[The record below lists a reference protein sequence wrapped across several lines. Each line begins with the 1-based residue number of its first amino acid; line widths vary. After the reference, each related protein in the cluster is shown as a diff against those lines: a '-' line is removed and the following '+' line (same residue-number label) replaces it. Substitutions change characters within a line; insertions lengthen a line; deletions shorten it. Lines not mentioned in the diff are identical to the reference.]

1 MERAVRSPIRTTR
14 DDGRV
19 GALVVIFPTP
29 GPTVRGTTRNSPA
42 EVKTMTSRRIV
53 SLLGVLA
60 VLSQATP
67 AEAQFAR
74 RYAGISGGATYSNLT
89 NYNLANS
96 DWRWGATAGLVV
108 GTVTFDYSFVE
119 LAPSWTQQGG
129 SGLRIDY
136 VDIPL
141 LIGGLVPVG
150 DRNIVFRMYG
160 GIALGL
166 KISCNLD
173 ACDAVKG
180 STWSLP
186 VGVSFARVIGS
197 GRFVGVDGRYAI
209 GLSDALDVLRVTS
222 RSWQFRLL
230 FGLPLGGR

>member
-1 MERAVRSPIRTTR
+1 MPTHRVLPI
-14 DDGRV
+14 
-19 GALVVIFPTP
+19 
-29 GPTVRGTTRNSPA
+29 
-42 EVKTMTSRRIV
+42 
-53 SLLGVLA
+53 LGVVA
-60 VLSQATP
+60 MVCAAEP

-89 NYNLANS
+89 NYSAVNS
-96 DWRWGATAGLVV
+96 DWRWGATAGLVI

-129 SGLRIDY
+129 SDLRIDY

-150 DRNIVFRMYG
+150 GQSVILRMYA
-160 GIALGL
+160 GIGLGL
-166 KISCNLD
+166 KVACNLD
-173 ACDAVKG
+173 TGCDGVK
-180 STWSLP
+180 SSVWSLP
-186 VGVSFARVIGS
+186 VGVSFAKVIGS

-209 GLSDALDVLRVTS
+209 GLSDALDALSATS

-230 FGLPLGGR
+230 FGFPLGAR